1 MNQLSH
7 HGDNRHSVK
16 ERIAIVSGLRLPF
29 AKQSTAYLN
38 IPAVDLGKT
47 VVAELLHRSDIDP
60 SIIEQLVFG
69 QVVQMPEAPNIARE
83 IVLGTGMSVSTD
95 AYSVSR
101 ACATSFQAIVNVAQS
116 MMVGDISVGI
126 AGGSRLLFC
135 FTHWCLEEARCN
147 IISIK

>member
-1 MNQLSH
+1 MNQHSH
-7 HGDNRHSVK
+7 HGEKTYPTK

-29 AKQSTAYLN
+29 AKQSTAYQG
-38 IPAVDLGKT
+38 IAAVDLGKA
-47 VVAELLHRSDIDP
+47 VVAELLARSDLDKNL
-60 SIIEQLVFG
+60 IEQLVFG

-116 MMVGDISVGI
+116 MMVGDISVGV
-126 AGGSRLLFC
+126 AGGADSSSVLPIGVSK
-135 FTHWCLEEARCN
+135 N
-147 IISIK
+147 